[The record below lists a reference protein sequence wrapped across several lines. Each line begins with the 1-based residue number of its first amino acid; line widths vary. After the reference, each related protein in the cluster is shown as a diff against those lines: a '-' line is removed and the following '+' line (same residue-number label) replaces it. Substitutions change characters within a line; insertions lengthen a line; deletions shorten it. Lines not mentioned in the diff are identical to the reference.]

1 MNVKK
6 ITMLSFVVATALNAN
21 EATTLNEITIV
32 EKSNSKLIKDINSEE
47 LKSADLAEALTKNSA
62 NISVVRRNGIAND
75 IILRGQKKDNI
86 NILIDNAKI
95 YGACPNRMDPPT
107 SHVVTNNIK
116 SVKIIEGPYDVENFG
131 TLSGLV
137 KVETKD
143 PKEGFHG
150 ELNLNAG
157 SFNYKKA
164 SATIEGGNDKVKPG
178 LCNRKSA

>member
-21 EATTLNEITIV
+21 EATTLNEINIV

-86 NILIDNAKI
+86 NILIDDAKI
-95 YGACPNRMDPPT
+95 YGACPKNFR
-107 SHVVTNNIK
+107 
-116 SVKIIEGPYDVENFG
+116 IIN
-131 TLSGLV
+131 
-137 KVETKD
+137 
-143 PKEGFHG
+143 
-150 ELNLNAG
+150 
-157 SFNYKKA
+157 
-164 SATIEGGNDKVKPG
+164 
-178 LCNRKSA
+178 

>member
-1 MNVKK
+1 MKK
-6 ITMLSFVVATALNAN
+6 IITLSFGLAAILSAN
-21 EATTLNEITIV
+21 EAVKLEQVNIV

-47 LKSADLAEALTKNSA
+47 LKSADLAEALMKNSA
-62 NISVVRRNGIAND
+62 NISIVRRNGIAND

-86 NILIDNAKI
+86 NILIDGAKI

-150 ELNLNAG
+150 
-157 SFNYKKA
+157 
-164 SATIEGGNDKVKPG
+164 
-178 LCNRKSA
+178 